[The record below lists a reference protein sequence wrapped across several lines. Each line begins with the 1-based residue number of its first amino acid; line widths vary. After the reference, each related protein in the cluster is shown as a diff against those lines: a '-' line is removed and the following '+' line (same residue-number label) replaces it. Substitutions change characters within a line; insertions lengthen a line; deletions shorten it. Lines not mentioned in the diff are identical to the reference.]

1 MGNSLKKPS
10 ALDIFLKKMT
20 EKSIINLFGLKIHQT
35 VKYIQRE
42 TKRCKQVKL
51 IGFVKEF
58 IETGYKIF
66 IIIIPTS
73 TSKSE

>member
-1 MGNSLKKPS
+1 MGNSLKNPP
-10 ALDIFLKKMT
+10 ALNIFLKKNT
-20 EKSIINLFGLKIHQT
+20 EKSIINLLGLKIHHI

-58 IETGYKIF
+58 IETGYTIF
-66 IIIIPTS
+66 IIIIPTY